1 MMPRKKLEG
10 ALAEWHPHPKS
21 ANSSL
26 IPVVR
31 DAGAADDIADRFF
44 DSTPQ
49 GYNTPEPPH
58 TAEVEIAGTT
68 PRRAAI
74 HSAAARERRR
84 YLTRY
89 VAGAVGLAAVI
100 GLGAVVRIATAGDAR
115 AAQNPIHA
123 PWSSS
128 AAETIAEPLPAPSAD
143 PNPTQNEPASTDPAA
158 AAPAPAPEPASGAT
172 PAATGKERAAPSTA
186 ADTSDTFVATTTDPD
201 GATDAKRASQRA
213 LDRGHLKASIEA
225 GERSVALDPA
235 DADAWLI
242 LGAAYEA
249 KGAYA
254 EARRCFKSCSTVAKR
269 GARGECRALL
279 R

>member
-31 DAGAADDIADRFF
+31 DAGAVDDIADRFF

-49 GYNTPEPPH
+49 GYTPEPPPI
-58 TAEVEIAGTT
+58 AEVEVAGTT

-100 GLGAVVRIATAGDAR
+100 GLGAVVRITTAGDAS
-115 AAQNPIHA
+115 AAQSPLRA

-128 AAETIAEPLPAPSAD
+128 AAETIAEPLPAPGAD
-143 PNPTQNEPASTDPAA
+143 PNPTAGGPASPEPVAA
-158 AAPAPAPEPASGAT
+158 APAPEPASGAT
-172 PAATGKERAAPSTA
+172 TAANAEERAAPSTA
-186 ADTSDTFVATTTDPD
+186 TEPHDTFVATTTDPD

-213 LDRGHLKASIEA
+213 LDRGHLKTAIEA

-242 LGAAYEA
+242 LGAAYQA
-249 KGAYA
+249 KGAFA
-254 EARRCFKSCSTVAKR
+254 EARRCFTSCSTLAKR
-269 GARGECRALL
+269 GPRSECRALL

>member
-49 GYNTPEPPH
+49 GYTPEPPH

-74 HSAAARERRR
+74 HSPAARERRR

-100 GLGAVVRIATAGDAR
+100 GLGAVVRITTAGDAS
-115 AAQNPIHA
+115 AAQSPLRA

-128 AAETIAEPLPAPSAD
+128 AAETIAEPLPAPTSD
-143 PNPTQNEPASTDPAA
+143 PNPTPSEPASPEPAA

-172 PAATGKERAAPSTA
+172 PAANAEERAAPSTA
-186 ADTSDTFVATTTDPD
+186 ADTSGTFVATTTDPD
-201 GATDAKRASQRA
+201 GATDAKRAAQRA

-225 GERSVALDPA
+225 GERSVALDPT
-235 DADAWLI
+235 DGDAWLI

-254 EARRCFKSCSTVAKR
+254 EARRCFKSCSTLAKR
-269 GARGECRALL
+269 GARSECRALL

>member
-1 MMPRKKLEG
+1 MMMPRKKLEG

-26 IPVVR
+26 VPVVR
-31 DAGAADDIADRFF
+31 DAGAPDDIADRFF

-49 GYNTPEPPH
+49 GYTPEPPQA
-58 TAEVEIAGTT
+58 AEVEIAGTT
-68 PRRAAI
+68 TRRAAI

-100 GLGAVVRIATAGDAR
+100 GLGAVVRITTAGDAS
-115 AAQNPIHA
+115 AAQSPIRA

-128 AAETIAEPLPAPSAD
+128 AAETIAEPLPDPSPD
-143 PNPTQNEPASTDPAA
+143 PNPTPRETAPTE
-158 AAPAPAPEPASGAT
+158 PAPAALSPTPERASGTT
-172 PAATGKERAAPSTA
+172 PAATAEERAAPSAA
-186 ADTSDTFVATTTDPD
+186 ADTSGTFVATTTDPD
-201 GATDAKRASQRA
+201 GAADAKRAAQRA

-242 LGAAYEA
+242 LGAAYQA

-254 EARRCFKSCSTVAKR
+254 EARRCFTSCSTLAKR